1 VPGLHIVQKET
12 HLTHTEAQAH
22 IQDLIVRA
30 MIEVYPISTEQ
41 AEKYLSVFVAGRI
54 KDLAATVYQKVSE

>member
-1 VPGLHIVQKET
+1 
-12 HLTHTEAQAH
+12 
-22 IQDLIVRA
+22 